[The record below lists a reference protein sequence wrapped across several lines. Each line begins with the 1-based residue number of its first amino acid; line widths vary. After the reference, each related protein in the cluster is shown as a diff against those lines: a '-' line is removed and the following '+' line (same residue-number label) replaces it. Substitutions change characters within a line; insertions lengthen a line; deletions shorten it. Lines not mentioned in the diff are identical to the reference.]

1 MPSPK
6 KLMLSITFDRLQL
19 SKLSPTGNEP
29 RLPSANSGVSLPVIP
44 HPHPR
49 ILDAVSLPTC
59 ATLSWVATMP
69 TQMPMAIMVPEMV
82 PEMTPEM
89 IPRKMTMMK
98 TMRTGSMQK
107 VT

>member
-6 KLMLSITFDRLQL
+6 KLTLLITFNRLLL
-19 SKLSPTGNEP
+19 SKLSPTGDEP
-29 RLPSANSGVSLPVIP
+29 QPPLANSRVSLPMIP

-59 ATLSWVATMP
+59 ATPSQVATMP
-69 TQMPMAIMVPEMV
+69 TQMCMAIMVPEMG

-89 IPRKMTMMK
+89 ILGKMTMMK
-98 TMRTGSMQK
+98 TMRTGSMLK

>member
-1 MPSPK
+1 MPSLK
-6 KLMLSITFDRLQL
+6 KLMLSITFNRLRL
-19 SKLSPTGNEP
+19 SKLSPTGDEP
-29 RLPSANSGVSLPVIP
+29 QLPSANSGVSLPVIP

-59 ATLSWVATMP
+59 ATLSQVATMP
-69 TQMPMAIMVPEMV
+69 TQMRMAIMV

-89 IPRKMTMMK
+89 TPGKMMTMK
-98 TMRTGSMQK
+98 TMRTGLMLK

>member
-6 KLMLSITFDRLQL
+6 KLTLSITFDRLRL
-19 SKLSPTGNEP
+19 SKLSPTGDEP
-29 RLPSANSGVSLPVIP
+29 QLLSANSGVSLPMIP
-44 HPHPR
+44 HPHPQ

-59 ATLSWVATMP
+59 ATLSWVATML
-69 TQMPMAIMVPEMV
+69 TQMHMAIMVPEMV

-89 IPRKMTMMK
+89 IPGKMTTMK
-98 TMRTGSMQK
+98 TMRTGSMPK

>member
-1 MPSPK
+1 MPSLK
-6 KLMLSITFDRLQL
+6 KLTLSITFDRLPL
-19 SKLSPTGNEP
+19 SKLSPTGDEP

-44 HPHPR
+44 HLHPR

-59 ATLSWVATMP
+59 ATPSWVATMP
-69 TQMPMAIMVPEMV
+69 TQMCMAIMVPEMV

-89 IPRKMTMMK
+89 ILGKMMAMKMM
-98 TMRTGSMQK
+98 RAGSMPK